1 MKHRLSNGIQY
12 SYEEVARLN
21 DLQKY
26 LQIVFV
32 CVCVCL
38 TPASGR
44 VASVPSGL
52 CGHCIHI
59 HAHTH
64 NVKVIKINIFFKVC
78 MVYSQGS

>member
-26 LQIVFV
+26 HSDCV
-32 CVCVCL
+32 CVHVCL